1 MAAEADQ
8 VPPAHARTGRSGSA
22 QAHEEN
28 TMTTQDQ
35 IVDAL
40 RERLLEAI
48 TSRNNTS
55 ETLLTLAEAYA
66 WLVAPDQAHG
76 QRKPAS

>member
-1 MAAEADQ
+1 M
-8 VPPAHARTGRSGSA
+8 P
-22 QAHEEN
+22 
-28 TMTTQDQ
+28 TQDQ
-35 IVDAL
+35 VVEAL

-66 WLVAPDQAHG
+66 WLVAPEQSH
-76 QRKPAS
+76 ASRRASAL

>member
-1 MAAEADQ
+1 MNQEDTVMA
-8 VPPAHARTGRSGSA
+8 
-22 QAHEEN
+22 
-28 TMTTQDQ
+28 TQDQ

-66 WLVAPDQAHG
+66 WLVAPDQSHG
-76 QRKPAS
+76 PRKAAT

>member
-1 MAAEADQ
+1 M
-8 VPPAHARTGRSGSA
+8 P
-22 QAHEEN
+22 
-28 TMTTQDQ
+28 TQDQ

-48 TSRNNTS
+48 TSRNMTS

-66 WLVAPDQAHG
+66 WLVAPDQAHAP
-76 QRKPAS
+76 RRSSV

>member
-1 MAAEADQ
+1 M
-8 VPPAHARTGRSGSA
+8 P
-22 QAHEEN
+22 
-28 TMTTQDQ
+28 TQDQ

-40 RERLLEAI
+40 RERMLEAI
-48 TSRNNTS
+48 TSRNMTS

-76 QRKPAS
+76 PRKAAG

>member
-1 MAAEADQ
+1 
-8 VPPAHARTGRSGSA
+8 
-22 QAHEEN
+22 
-28 TMTTQDQ
+28 MTTHEQ

-66 WLVAPDQAHG
+66 WLLAPDQSHG
-76 QRKPAS
+76 QRKAAT

>member
-1 MAAEADQ
+1 MA
-8 VPPAHARTGRSGSA
+8 
-22 QAHEEN
+22 
-28 TMTTQDQ
+28 TQDQ

-66 WLVAPDQAHG
+66 WLVAPDQSHG
-76 QRKPAS
+76 PRKAAT

>member
-1 MAAEADQ
+1 MNKEGT
-8 VPPAHARTGRSGSA
+8 V
-22 QAHEEN
+22 
-28 TMTTQDQ
+28 MTTHEQ

-66 WLVAPDQAHG
+66 WLLAPDQSHG
-76 QRKPAS
+76 QRKAAT

>member
-1 MAAEADQ
+1 ML
-8 VPPAHARTGRSGSA
+8 GRGHRYRP
-22 QAHEEN
+22 QEN
-28 TMTTQDQ
+28 EMPTQDQ

-40 RERLLEAI
+40 RERMLEAI
-48 TSRNNTS
+48 TSRNMTS

-76 QRKPAS
+76 PRKAAG